1 MGKGG
6 RGMMMMIILP
16 KCWNVDHHW
25 IVDCTKFNL
34 VLQRLFIG
42 PASCHWTPD
51 CFTQNSNPPLLE
63 SRNLTNWQL
72 QSYSMPGFAQ
82 MCLVVVQARQP
93 LVCSLKQSFCSK
105 LSIFSQPEPWHFATL
120 TSKTKECLL
129 TSQWKYYWT
138 RVPIPALIYP
148 RQRSRLYAKACHI

>member
-1 MGKGG
+1 MGGWWWWSSC
-6 RGMMMMIILP
+6 P
-16 KCWNVDHHW
+16 NVETLTTTGLW
-25 IVDCTKFNL
+25 I
-34 VLQRLFIG
+34 
-42 PASCHWTPD
+42 A
-51 CFTQNSNPPLLE
+51 QNSILFCTDYSLDRPRAIGLRTALLKTQILA
-63 SRNLTNWQL
+63 SQNLTNWQL

-93 LVCSLKQSFCSK
+93 LVCSLKLTFCSK
-105 LSIFSQPEPWHFATL
+105 MSIFPQPYPWHFATL